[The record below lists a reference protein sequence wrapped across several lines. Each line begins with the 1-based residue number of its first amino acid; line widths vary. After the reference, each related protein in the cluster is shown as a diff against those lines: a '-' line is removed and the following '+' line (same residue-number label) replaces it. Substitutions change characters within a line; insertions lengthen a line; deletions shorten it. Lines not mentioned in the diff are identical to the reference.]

1 MHWRKLA
8 ELRNLA
14 IFFAALL
21 ACLFAPSVFR
31 NGIKNIFDEFRAP
44 IDSLSSQFG
53 DLAKFWGMTSNSK
66 RDLIEAG
73 RDLARLNAAY
83 ELKVIEN
90 ESLKFQISRL
100 EKILSMPSFDK
111 FKPEVARVCR
121 RDINAWW
128 QRLTIRKGKAHG
140 IKNGYAV
147 ISADGVV
154 GRVVEVG
161 MYTSTVE
168 LVGSRKFRMAA
179 RVEGDER
186 PIIYQGAGATSLQ
199 SAQGEISDVPSDMT
213 ASATHPLLLL
223 TSSLA
228 GSFPDGIPIG
238 EVVSL
243 ESESDGIFKSGVVRL
258 ARGLSSIKEV
268 AVLIPISETK
278 AQ

>member
-14 IFFAALL
+14 IFFAILFV
-21 ACLFAPSVFR
+21 CLFAPAVFR
-31 NGIKNIFDEFRAP
+31 NGIKDVFDEFRAP
-44 IDSLSSQFG
+44 IDTLSSQFG
-53 DLAKFWGMTSNSK
+53 DLAKFWSMTSNSK

-73 RDLARLNAAY
+73 RDLARLNSAY

-111 FKPEVARVCR
+111 FKLEVARVCR

-128 QRLTIRKGKAHG
+128 QRLTIRKGKMHG
-140 IKNGYAV
+140 IKKGYAV
-147 ISADGVV
+147 VCADGVV
-154 GRVVEVG
+154 GRVVDVG
-161 MYTSTVE
+161 MYTSIVE

-186 PIIYQGAGATSLQ
+186 PVIYQGAGSTSLQ
-199 SAQGEISDVPSDMT
+199 NAQGEITDVPYDLT
-213 ASATHPLLLL
+213 TSATQPLKLL

-243 ESESDGIFKSGVVRL
+243 KSEPDGIFKSGEVRL
-258 ARGLSSIKEV
+258 AKGLASIKEV